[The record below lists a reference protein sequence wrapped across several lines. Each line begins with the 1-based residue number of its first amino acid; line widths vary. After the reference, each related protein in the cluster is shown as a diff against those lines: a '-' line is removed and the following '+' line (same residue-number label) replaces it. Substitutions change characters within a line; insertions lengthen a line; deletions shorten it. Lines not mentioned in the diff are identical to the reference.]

1 MPSLPFKKPV
11 PFLQGSQKENGR
23 KWKMRN
29 IPNKHF
35 GPYTILNE
43 NDKKIKH

>member
-1 MPSLPFKKPV
+1 MKDEKHSK
-11 PFLQGSQKENGR
+11 QT
-23 KWKMRN
+23 
-29 IPNKHF
+29 NKHF